1 MSSVLTSTGPRV
13 KDYDVNAFAPV
24 DDSLRGQLTEWAA
37 IRKFMLAG
45 NARFTLRNNKTG
57 MRYTYQVKA
66 KKEELQAAQLRA
78 EHKRADNSNSDPTLP
93 DIDVTYFVS
102 LLRGS
107 DNVADYKYLGVL
119 RKPGTFYITPAS
131 RLHRSSPSV
140 RALVWFLDVMR
151 LERTGLGKTLEFWHE
166 GRCAKCGRA
175 LTVPKSINDAAF
187 NGGYGPECAKYFGGG
202 GA

>member
-1 MSSVLTSTGPRV
+1 MLSAETSSGPRV
-13 KDYDVNAFAPV
+13 KDYDVNAFAPA
-24 DDSLRGQLTEWAA
+24 DDSLRGQLTEWPKVRA
-37 IRKFMLAG
+37 FMFAG
-45 NARFTLRNNKTG
+45 NARFTLRSAKTG
-57 MRYTYQVKA
+57 CRYTYQVKA

-131 RLHRSSPSV
+131 RLPRTSPSMK
-140 RALVWFLDVMR
+140 ALIWFLDVMR

-166 GRCAKCGRA
+166 GRCARCSRL

-202 GA
+202 A

>member
-1 MSSVLTSTGPRV
+1 MLSAELSSGPKV

-45 NARFTLRNNKTG
+45 NARFTLRSAKTG
-57 MRYTYQVKA
+57 CRYTYQVKA
-66 KKEELQAAQLRA
+66 KKEELQAAQEKL
-78 EHKRADNSNSDPTLP
+78 DV
-93 DIDVTYFVS
+93 DVTYFVS

-119 RKPGTFYITPAS
+119 RKPGTFYITAAS
-131 RLHRSSPSV
+131 RLQRSSPSV
-140 RALVWFLDVMR
+140 KALIWFLDVMSQ
-151 LERTGLGKTLEFWHE
+151 ERAGLGKTLEFWYE
-166 GRCAKCGRA
+166 GRCARCGRP

-187 NGGYGPECAKYFGGG
+187 NGGYGPECAKYFG
-202 GA
+202 